1 MTQLGSMG
9 GSWPWM
15 GSPSGG
21 PGGGKQ
27 TAAPPEGERCILEGW
42 THTGLAPQSQNH
54 CCCEQPAVS
63 WPQGPLPPAVPP
75 AALVYTPGSVPAL
88 GACTRE
94 RASEGAGVCGG
105 RGRSSRLELSRGL
118 SAERERLS
126 SAPDPPE
133 AKPRS
138 RPAGHHG
145 GHTTD
150 PHTPPAGWYQSVFI
164 E

>member
-9 GSWPWM
+9 GSWTWM
-15 GSPSGG
+15 GGPSDG
-21 PGGGKQ
+21 PGRGKQ

-42 THTGLAPQSQNH
+42 THTGLALQFQNH

-75 AALVYTPGSVPAL
+75 AALVPQALSRPREHVP
-88 GACTRE
+88 
-94 RASEGAGVCGG
+94 GAGIRRKGLVWGVG
-105 RGRSSRLELSRGL
+105 RGRSFRLEPSRGL

-145 GHTTD
+145 RSHHRPSHTSCWVV
-150 PHTPPAGWYQSVFI
+150 PICVY
-164 E
+164 